1 MNIMIIFSLPIAI
14 IVMLILL
21 VQDIT
26 QDLPVDFLVDLF
38 WEGILITTILK
49 VS

>member
-1 MNIMIIFSLPIAI
+1 MNIMIMFSLPIAI
-14 IVMLILL
+14 IAMLILR
-21 VQDIT
+21 VRGIM

-38 WEGILITTILK
+38 WEGILITTILQ